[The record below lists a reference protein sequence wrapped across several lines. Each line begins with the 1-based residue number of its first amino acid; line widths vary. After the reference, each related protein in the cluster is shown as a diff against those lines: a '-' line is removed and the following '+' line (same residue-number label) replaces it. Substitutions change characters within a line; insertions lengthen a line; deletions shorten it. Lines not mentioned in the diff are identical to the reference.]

1 MTRDWFWEEIS
12 DTFPHITLTNYKGA
26 TTLALAKKGK
36 SSGTGRPVGRPRK
49 LGNITSSGLKVRLDL
64 SGKAS
69 KDKDKGGQGS
79 EAAAQAQEPKP
90 PKEKSL
96 RDRLM
101 AALSVVKDVMKLPE
115 SYPFHDPVDVSVFP
129 AYAEV
134 VKRPM
139 DLGTIRRQLEAG
151 KDIG

>member
-49 LGNITSSGLKVRLDL
+49 LGNITSSCLKVRLDL

-115 SYPFHDPVDVSVFP
+115 SYPFHDPVDVSVFS